1 MKSLLRISAL
11 SAAAGIFIASAGAG
25 AQLLIIGNDEKV
37 SFDENTGKTITHP
50 AGKDTVSIID
60 IADPANPKIIVNLA
74 LMNTITGPPVNLA
87 ITPDRHLALVA
98 NSLDWVKDGD
108 GWKGAPDNKIYVIDL
123 AASPP
128 TQIGTVE
135 AGKQASGM
143 AINRAGTLALV
154 ANRAENSVTAL
165 ATSDGKNVKPIG
177 TVSVATQPTAAVAAP
192 PPALPVAVAIT
203 PDGKRALVVKS
214 GANRVGLLDIDGQK
228 VSYAQVD
235 GKNYDMATGLNPLNV
250 QITPDG
256 KLAIVNNIGGGQD
269 GQVDTVGVI
278 DLEASP
284 PRVIDQIVV
293 GDGPEGL
300 AVSPAGGYAAS
311 LILNGTGGTP
321 KTAFYRHDKSY
332 VALLKI
338 DGKTVRK
345 VAQAD
350 VGGLAEGIA
359 FSPDGRYLYVGN
371 FVDGDI
377 DILRVDGDTPDQGGQ
392 PGSTRAS
399 RLDAQQYALSET
411 ENRKMTEIQ
420 RVAILTGAAGGIGRG
435 MTRALLAAGIGVAGI
450 DRDRER
456 PSRRARVSKA
466 RQPICSQSKPT

>member
-1 MKSLLRISAL
+1 MKSLLRLSAL
-11 SAAAGIFIASAGAG
+11 SAAAGILLASAGPAR
-25 AQLLIIGNDEKV
+25 AQFLITGNDEKV

-60 IADPANPKIIVNLA
+60 IADPAKPKIIVNLP

-98 NSLDWVKDGD
+98 NSLEWVKDGD
-108 GWKGAPDNKIYVIDL
+108 GWKGIPDNKIYVIDL
-123 AASPP
+123 TALPP
-128 TQIGTVE
+128 TQLGTVE
-135 AGKQASGM
+135 AGKQPSGM
-143 AINRAGTLALV
+143 AINQAGTLALV
-154 ANRAENSVTAL
+154 ANRAEDSVTAL
-165 ATSDGKNVKPIG
+165 AIDG
-177 TVSVATQPTAAVAAP
+177 TVSVATQPTPAVAAP

-203 PDGKRALVVKS
+203 PDGKRALIAKS

-250 QITPDG
+250 EITPDG

-284 PRVIDQIVV
+284 PRVIDQVVV

-300 AVSPAGGYAAS
+300 AISPAGGYAAS
-311 LILNGTGGTP
+311 LLLNGTGGTP

-359 FSPDGRYLYVGN
+359 FSPDGRYLFVGN
-371 FVDGDI
+371 FVDGNI
-377 DILRVDGDTPDQGGQ
+377 DILRVD
-392 PGSTRAS
+392 
-399 RLDAQQYALSET
+399 AL
-411 ENRKMTEIQ
+411 
-420 RVAILTGAAGGIGRG
+420 
-435 MTRALLAAGIGVAGI
+435 
-450 DRDRER
+450 
-456 PSRRARVSKA
+456 RARQEINA
-466 RQPICSQSKPT
+466 QFGG

>member
-1 MKSLLRISAL
+1 MQTTLRLVALVAGLGSAL
-11 SAAAGIFIASAGAG
+11 LTTGG
-25 AQLLIIGNDEKV
+25 AQARLLITGNDEKV
-37 SFDENTGKTITHP
+37 SFDANTGKTVTHP
-50 AGKDTVSIID
+50 PGKDTVSIID
-60 IADPANPKIIVNLA
+60 IADPVKPKIVANLP

-87 ITPDRHLALVA
+87 ITPDQHLALVA
-98 NSLDWVKDGD
+98 NSLDWVKAGD
-108 GWKGAPDNKIYVIDL
+108 GWKGVPDNKIYVIDL
-123 AASPP
+123 AVSPP
-128 TQIGTVE
+128 SQIGTVE

-154 ANRAENSVTAL
+154 ANRAEDSVTVL
-165 ATSDGKNVKPIG
+165 AIDGKEVKPVG
-177 TVSVATQPTAAVAAP
+177 TVSVATKPTATVASP
-192 PPALPVAVAIT
+192 PPALPAAVAIT

-228 VSYAQVD
+228 VTNAQVD

-269 GQVDTVGVI
+269 GGVDTVGII

-284 PRVIDQIVV
+284 PRVIDQVVV

-300 AVSPAGGYAAS
+300 AMSPVGGYAAS

-321 KTAFYRHDKSY
+321 KAAFYRHEHSY

-338 DGKTVRK
+338 DGKSVRK

-359 FSPDGRYLYVGN
+359 FSSDGHFLYVGN

-377 DILRVDGDTPDQGGQ
+377 DILRLDGDALTKLGSLALPGH
-392 PGSTRAS
+392 PASMRGST
-399 RLDAQQYALSET
+399 
-411 ENRKMTEIQ
+411 
-420 RVAILTGAAGGIGRG
+420 
-435 MTRALLAAGIGVAGI
+435 
-450 DRDRER
+450 
-456 PSRRARVSKA
+456 P
-466 RQPICSQSKPT
+466 